1 MILFFYK
8 LGGVNVNNRVK
19 KVRKTIG
26 LTQDDFGKRLGISNT
41 AVSKIEKAEN
51 KPSEQTIILMC
62 QEFGVNENWLRTGE
76 GGDDNMFVQATP
88 YEKAYNRFGYIMEN
102 SSPSKKA
109 ALTMLL
115 EVLYSV
121 PDDKW
126 DMIMKEYDEIKKED

>member
-1 MILFFYK
+1 MNINERLKSLRKNHLHMTQEEFASSIK
-8 LGGVNVNNRVK
+8 ISRSNLGSIEIGRITLTDRV
-19 KVRKTIG
+19 
-26 LTQDDFGKRLGISNT
+26 ISD
-41 AVSKIEKAEN
+41 ICEKHN
-51 KPSEQTIILMC
+51 
-62 QEFGVNENWLRTGE
+62 VNENWLRTGE
-76 GGDDNMFVQATP
+76 GGDENIFIKATP

-126 DMIMKEYDEIKKED
+126 EMIMDQFEEIKREG